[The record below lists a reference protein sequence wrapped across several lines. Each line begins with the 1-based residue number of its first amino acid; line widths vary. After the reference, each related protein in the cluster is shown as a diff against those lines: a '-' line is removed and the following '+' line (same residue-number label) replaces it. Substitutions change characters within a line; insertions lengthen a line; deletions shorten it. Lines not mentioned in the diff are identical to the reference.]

1 MFGSWFRYRVAPDKY
16 AIVSTDRCLTFE
28 DPYHFMRSCDYSS
41 NQLSTIMYNETEAN
55 ELTETKSMIGSL
67 GSPVDQNVV
76 EKLQKMIDDNKEI
89 ARHISYTHDRH
100 LHEHGHGH
108 GHSHGHGRHGH
119 RGRHMSYPDDIHH
132 THEELHT
139 HSRKKEDGPFLL
151 NFMNQ

>member
-1 MFGSWFRYRVAPDKY
+1 
-16 AIVSTDRCLTFE
+16 
-28 DPYHFMRSCDYSS
+28 MRSCDYGS
-41 NQLSTIMYNETEAN
+41 NQLYTIMYNETEAN

-108 GHSHGHGRHGH
+108 GHGRHGH